1 MSIDCRRKDARLWA
15 VAMTL
20 ACQASP
26 PVAATARAHAE
37 TKSFSTSEPI
47 EPIPLDGD
55 IDQPVSALGERLFS
69 STLTSADGRVACSSC
84 HASDHALAER
94 SAVSEVPFRPKTP
107 TNSTSLFNVRYF
119 YKIKWNG
126 EFESIEA
133 HLDAL
138 IKTPKIMGSS
148 WSEIA
153 ARLGGDAEW
162 VSHFRQVFPD
172 GLTENNVRK
181 ALLEYERSLV
191 TPNAPFDRF
200 LRGDVD
206 ALAPE
211 GRHGYELFKDYGCIS
226 CHQGM
231 AVGANMLER
240 VGVMRDYFQVFGRAS
255 GPERDADLGRYSV
268 THREED
274 RHVFRVPSLRNVA
287 ATGPYFHNGLVPTLD
302 EAVRLMG
309 EYQLDRELSESD
321 IHDIVAFLQSLSG
334 EYRGVRL

>member
-1 MSIDCRRKDARLWA
+1 MKIDGRSKEPHLW
-15 VAMTL
+15 VLAMAL
-20 ACQASP
+20 ACQT
-26 PVAATARAHAE
+26 ATPLEAPLRARAE
-37 TKSFSTSEPI
+37 TKAISSSEPI
-47 EPIPLDGD
+47 EPIPLDGE

-84 HASDHALAER
+84 HAPDHALAER
-94 SAVSEVPFRPKTP
+94 SAVSENPFRPKTS

-138 IKTPKIMGSS
+138 IKTPKIMGST
-148 WSEIA
+148 WTEIA
-153 ARLGGDAEW
+153 ARLGGEAEW
-162 VSHFRQVFPD
+162 VSQFRQVFPD
-172 GLTENNVRK
+172 GLTENNVKR

-200 LRGDVD
+200 LRGEAD
-206 ALAPE
+206 ALSPE

-240 VGVMRDYFQVFGRAS
+240 VGVMRDYFQVFGRSSA
-255 GPERDADLGRYSV
+255 PERDADLGRFSV

-309 EYQLDRELSESD
+309 EYQLDRELSEPD